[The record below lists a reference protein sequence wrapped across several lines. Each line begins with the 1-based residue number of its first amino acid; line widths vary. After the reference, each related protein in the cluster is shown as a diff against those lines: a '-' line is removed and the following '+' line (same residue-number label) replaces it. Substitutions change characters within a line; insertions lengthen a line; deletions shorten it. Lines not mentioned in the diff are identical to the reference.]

1 MTTSTTDTLQK
12 LREAGGFWIMLL
24 LWGMVAQAV
33 IAGFLIGNVN
43 PAVMLA
49 VAALAAINTL
59 DFFSARGSQ
68 RNQLVSATALAL
80 AVALIVYT
88 FEGHVWQGDMH
99 MQFFAALAI
108 LGIYCN
114 WRAIVTFTGLVAVH
128 HLALTFVMPSAVF
141 YGAADLGRVM
151 VHAVILVAEAAALI
165 LISVLVVQAFDRA
178 AREEARSRQALQEAD
193 DLRRERDL
201 QFEAESQERAARMAV
216 QHRVVTDIEAG
227 LTRLARGDLSRP
239 IDSPAH
245 DPFPAEYEALRSAF
259 NNTLQQLDDL
269 IEHVDTVSGALRVD
283 ATEIGQ
289 AAQDVDNSANEQA
302 ANMAASTQALQVALD
317 NLTASLDTAR
327 KAEVESQENQTLAEA
342 GGEVVKQAISAMH
355 AIEQSSNQITRII
368 GVIEDIA
375 FQTNLLALNAGVEAA
390 RAGEAG
396 KGFAVVATEVRGL
409 AERATGSAREIRSLI
424 SQSET
429 HVKTGSELV
438 SKTGEALSQIVT
450 RAVRVR
456 KMIDLMVASS
466 SEQNADLRSAKAS
479 IDQSDKLTRQTLSAV
494 GHTRT
499 LVSGVTDKSDDLVT
513 TLAAY
518 KTPAQPVDLDFSDPG
533 AATNSSTLP
542 SYRAAGA
549 RA

>member
-1 MTTSTTDTLQK
+1 
-12 LREAGGFWIMLL
+12 MLL

-43 PAVMLA
+43 PAAMLA